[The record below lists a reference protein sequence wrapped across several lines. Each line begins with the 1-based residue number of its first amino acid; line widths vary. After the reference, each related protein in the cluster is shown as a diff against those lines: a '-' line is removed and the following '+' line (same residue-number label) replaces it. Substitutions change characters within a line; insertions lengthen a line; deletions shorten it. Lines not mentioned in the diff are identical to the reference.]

1 MNFEI
6 GDIVQII
13 PGPHMLEHWH
23 MQIAVVDSFDDEVE
37 VDPAGTRQ
45 PDDAHIGWVL
55 EAGGPRQ
62 VGAQIRTP
70 VADEGD
76 DFRLELGSF
85 AHTRL
90 STME

>member
-1 MNFEI
+1 MAA
-6 GDIVQII
+6 GDKHRICAY
-13 PGPHMLEHWH
+13 LKR
-23 MQIAVVDSFDDEVE
+23 FDDEVE

-62 VGAQIRTP
+62 VGAHIRTP
-70 VADEGD
+70 VADKGD